1 MHWNHRVVDFSD
13 ENNGEPWVEVC
24 EVFYD
29 KNHEPYLY
37 TARGVGVMGEDI
49 KEVKQSL
56 FRMLDC
62 LDKPVL
68 MKADFNKSI
77 KVWMDEDTSQ
87 DN

>member
-1 MHWNHRVVDFSD
+1 MHWNHRVVDFSE

-49 KEVKQSL
+49 KEVKQ
-56 FRMLDC
+56 
-62 LDKPVL
+62 
-68 MKADFNKSI
+68 N
-77 KVWMDEDTSQ
+77 
-87 DN
+87 

>member
-13 ENNGEPWVEVC
+13 ENDGDPWVEVC

-56 FRMLDC
+56 FRMC
-62 LDKPVL
+62 KVCQVL
-68 MKADFNKSI
+68 FLNRAN
-77 KVWMDEDTSQ
+77 EP
-87 DN
+87 